1 MCSAGQ
7 SRSPS
12 GRAVMCI
19 FLNICQTQK
28 QFEKARAFFG
38 RVRGPT
44 FRQKL
49 NCEITLL
56 LKPVHGA

>member
-7 SRSPS
+7 SWSPS
-12 GRAVMCI
+12 RRALMCI

-28 QFEKARAFFG
+28 QIEQARAFFG

-44 FRQKL
+44 FRQEL

-56 LKPVHGA
+56 LEPIHGA